1 MAFVTGWKKG
11 LDIVYV
17 EHNEIEYKVCELE
30 SGNYEVFLWVDGP
43 SDFLGRCQGGDYKS
57 YSIES
62 TLSDSIK
69 YIEKFNIK
77 KV

>member
-30 SGNYEVFLWVDGP
+30 SGDHEVFLWVDGP
-43 SDFLGRCQGGDYKS
+43 RDFLGRCMNGNYKS
-57 YSIES
+57 YSIEP
-62 TLSDSIK
+62 TLSEAIK
-69 YIEKFNIK
+69 YIEKLDIK

>member
-1 MAFVTGWKKG
+1 MALVTGWKKG

-30 SGNYEVFLWVDGP
+30 SGMYEVFLWVDGP
-43 SDFLGRCQGGDYKS
+43 RDFLGRCQGGDYKS
-57 YSIES
+57 YSIEPE
-62 TLSDSIK
+62 LSDAIK
-69 YIEKFNIK
+69 YIEKLNIK